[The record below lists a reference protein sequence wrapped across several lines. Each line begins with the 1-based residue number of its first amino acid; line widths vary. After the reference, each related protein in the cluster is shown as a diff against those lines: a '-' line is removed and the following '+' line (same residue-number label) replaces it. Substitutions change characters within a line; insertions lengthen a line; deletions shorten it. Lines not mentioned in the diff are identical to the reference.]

1 MTTDD
6 MLLIPALLVD
16 CLSFQVCAMMSQ
28 NESKMPCDAGRD

>member
-6 MLLIPALLVD
+6 MLLILLLLVD

-28 NESKMPCDAGRD
+28 NESKMPQNVGRD